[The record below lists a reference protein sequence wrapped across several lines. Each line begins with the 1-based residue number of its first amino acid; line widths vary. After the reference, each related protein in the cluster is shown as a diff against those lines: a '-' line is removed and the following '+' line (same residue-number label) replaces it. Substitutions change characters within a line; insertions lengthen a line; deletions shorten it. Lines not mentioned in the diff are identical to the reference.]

1 MAVQLTPPT
10 KNIFYLSVGLGVL
23 SIALYLLGV
32 FGVTGGGF
40 QAVSHYAFWLAVL
53 GWLAMTVGVAQR
65 HLASFPVTLP
75 LTSALGCR
83 GLMPPA
89 GDGQ

>member
-32 FGVTGGGF
+32 FGVIGGGF

-53 GWLAMTVGVAQR
+53 GWLAMTVGVA
-65 HLASFPVTLP
+65 FK
-75 LTSALGCR
+75 GI
-83 GLMPPA
+83 
-89 GDGQ
+89 

>member
-32 FGVTGGGF
+32 FGVIGGSF

-53 GWLAMTVGVAQR
+53 GWLAMTVGVA
-65 HLASFPVTLP
+65 FK
-75 LTSALGCR
+75 GI
-83 GLMPPA
+83 
-89 GDGQ
+89 

>member
-32 FGVTGGGF
+32 FGVIGGGF
-40 QAVSHYAFWLAVL
+40 RAVSHYAFWLAV
-53 GWLAMTVGVAQR
+53 GWLAMTVGVA
-65 HLASFPVTLP
+65 FK
-75 LTSALGCR
+75 GI
-83 GLMPPA
+83 
-89 GDGQ
+89 

>member
-32 FGVTGGGF
+32 GGGF
-40 QAVSHYAFWLAVL
+40 RAVSHYAFWLAV
-53 GWLAMTVGVAQR
+53 GWLAMTVGVA
-65 HLASFPVTLP
+65 FK
-75 LTSALGCR
+75 GI
-83 GLMPPA
+83 
-89 GDGQ
+89 